1 MLSSPF
7 VALLYACEQSG
18 EESMIKS
25 GLKAQAI
32 ALANGQV
39 SARKL
44 VEDALEAASK
54 GEGPVAYMKL
64 HAERARMEADV
75 SDRLR
80 KAGRE
85 VRPLGGIPI
94 SVKDLFDEEGH
105 VTTAGSKALADAEPA
120 QFDAPIVAK
129 LRYAGLVILGRN
141 VMTEFAY
148 SGVGLNPHYGTPA
161 SPWDRETRRIPGG
174 STSGGAVSVADGMA
188 AATIGTDT
196 GGSCRIPAAFCGIV
210 GFKPTTARIDRS
222 GCTPLAGSLDSIG
235 PLANTVECCATLDD
249 IMAGGAG
256 AIPKVRPVAGLRI
269 GVLRN
274 YVLGDMDDTV
284 VRTYGAA
291 LTKLAEA
298 GAHLED
304 IALEEI
310 DELPGLNANG
320 GFAAAESWAW
330 HRSLIE
336 RKRDLYD
343 PRVVGRIERG
353 AEIGAADYIDLLEA
367 RTRIQDTTDAAT
379 AYFDAIVM
387 PTVPIVA
394 PKMSELDDD
403 ADYARLNLLCLR
415 NPSVG
420 NFLNRP
426 NISLPCHR
434 EGDAPVGLMLM
445 GLRNHD
451 RVLFDVAAGIEGVL
465 RG

>member
-1 MLSSPF
+1 
-7 VALLYACEQSG
+7 
-18 EESMIKS
+18 MIKS

-39 SARKL
+39 SARTL
-44 VEDALEAASK
+44 VEEALAAAAV
-54 GEGPVAYMKL
+54 GEGPTAYMKL
-64 HAERARMEADV
+64 HAERARLEADV
-75 SDRLR
+75 SDKLR

-94 SVKDLFDEEGH
+94 SIKDLFDEDGH
-105 VTTAGSKALADAEPA
+105 VTTAGSMALADAKPA
-120 QFDAPIVAK
+120 QGDAPIVAK
-129 LRYAGLVILGRN
+129 LRYAGLIILGRA

-174 STSGGAVSVADGMA
+174 SSSGGAVSVADGMA

-210 GFKPTTARIDRS
+210 GFKPTIERIDRA
-222 GCTPLAGSLDSIG
+222 GAVPLAGSLDSIG
-235 PLANTVECCATLDD
+235 PLANSVECCATLDD
-249 IMAGGAG
+249 IMAGGGG
-256 AIPKVRPVAGLRI
+256 AIPKPRPVAGLRI

-274 YVLGDMDDTV
+274 YVLEDMDDTV

-291 LTKLAEA
+291 LTALADA
-298 GAHLED
+298 GAHVQD
-304 IALEEI
+304 VTIPEI
-310 DELPGLNANG
+310 DEISGLYGNG
-320 GFAAAESWAW
+320 GYAAAESFAW
-330 HRSLIE
+330 HRKLIE

-353 AEIGAADYIDLLEA
+353 GEISAADYIDLLEA
-367 RTRIQDTTDAAT
+367 HQAMKDVTDAST
-379 AYFDAIVM
+379 VHFDVIAL
-387 PTVPIVA
+387 PTVPIIA
-394 PKMSELDDD
+394 PAISDLDTD
-403 ADYARLNLLCLR
+403 AEYTRLNLLCLR

-426 NISLPCHR
+426 NISLPCHA

-445 GLRNHD
+445 GHRD
-451 RVLFDVAAGIEGVL
+451 RDRELFDIATGVESVL